1 MPAGDT
7 RSFLCLQVIPEV
19 DMPGHGH
26 AAIKAMA
33 ARRERFQAANN
44 LSEAN
49 RYAGKTNKRPTGML
63 RTANKGPTNMLE
75 NNQQEAMRQHVL

>member
-1 MPAGDT
+1 MPAGDPL
-7 RSFLCLQVIPEV
+7 SSVCLQVIPVLCVQVIPEV

-49 RYAGKTNKRPTGML
+49 RYAGKTNKKPTGML
-63 RTANKGPTNMLE
+63 EKQTRG
-75 NNQQEAMRQHVL
+75 QQVC